1 VIILDILELIIETA
15 VGTFIDVGVF
25 VGSILLLFE
34 YVNIKKS
41 GKLVKYIENS
51 KSLQP
56 LIAAVLGL
64 TPGCGGAIFLMPLYL
79 RGTITFGAIVAVLMA
94 TMGDSAFVLIAERP
108 MVYVWVTIIS
118 FVVAVLSGYLINYF
132 KIGSRFVSLRK
143 EKADKKH
150 LKEYHQKHQHS
161 KHGLIYDSSEFP
173 HLGHNE
179 GDEIDLALHHKSP
192 INPGTLGYKITHS
205 GFALYWIFIFV
216 GLVFGI
222 IALTGIEVSEY
233 PIVVILGVLGVI
245 LSILWTYLNKKVVIN
260 HSHEE
265 MEHKLFSIKETFIHT
280 ASETAFVITWV
291 FIALLAYNLSILL
304 LGSGDYGLGETKI
317 EAVMLG
323 VGILS
328 IVIGSLIGII
338 PGCGPQ
344 IIFVSLFAR
353 GMIPF
358 SALVANAISQDGDA
372 LFPLLVM
379 NRKSAFWAS
388 FINTI
393 AGLAVGLILY
403 YFGF

>member
-1 VIILDILELIIETA
+1 MDVIKLIIETA
-15 VGTFIDVGVF
+15 VDTFIDVGVF
-25 VGSILLLFE
+25 VGGVLLLFE

-51 KSLQP
+51 KGLQP

-108 MVYVWVTIIS
+108 LVYVWVTIIS
-118 FVVAVLSGYLINYF
+118 FVVAVLSGYLIDYF
-132 KIGSRFVSLRK
+132 KIGSRFVPLKK
-143 EKADKKH
+143 EKVDKKH
-150 LKEYHQKHQHS
+150 LKEYHQEHQHS
-161 KHGLIYDSSEFP
+161 EHGLICDSSELP

-192 INPGTLGYKITHS
+192 INPGTIGYKITHS

-222 IALTGIEVSEY
+222 MALTGIEVGEY
-233 PIVVILGVLGVI
+233 PIVVILGVIGVI

-291 FIALLAYNLSILL
+291 FIALLAYNLSVLL
-304 LGSGDYGLGETKI
+304 LGSGDYGLGEIKI
-317 EAVMLG
+317 ETVMLG

-328 IVIGSLIGII
+328 IVIGSLVGII

-344 IIFVSLFAR
+344 IIFVSLFAQ

-393 AGLAVGLILY
+393 AGLAIGLILY